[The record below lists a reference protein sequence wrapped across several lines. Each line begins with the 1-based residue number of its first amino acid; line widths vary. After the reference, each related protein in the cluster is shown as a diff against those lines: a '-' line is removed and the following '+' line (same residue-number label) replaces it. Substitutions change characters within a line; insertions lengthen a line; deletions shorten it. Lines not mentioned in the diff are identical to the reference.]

1 MPAALHQP
9 GQSAGPADAA
19 AAAPLG
25 SGAAHCVAVQQLLL
39 ALPL

>member
-9 GQSAGPADAA
+9 GQSAGLGGAA
-19 AAAPLG
+19 ANALPG
-25 SGAAHCVAVQQLLL
+25 SEAAHCVAGQQLLL